1 MCSRF
6 FRDHALRELGDA
18 LGSRVGVS
26 DVRWVVT
33 VPAIWRQQAK
43 QFMREAAYQ
52 VSENKRK
59 FFLSVTSQKHSNKI
73 RLSAFV
79 LLVFSFEATSTLLRL
94 ASAAPAVPTKS

>member
-1 MCSRF
+1 MNHNLSRF

-18 LGSRVGVS
+18 MGGVGRVGAA

-52 VSENKRK
+52 VGKME
-59 FFLSVTSQKHSNKI
+59 L
-73 RLSAFV
+73 
-79 LLVFSFEATSTLLRL
+79 
-94 ASAAPAVPTKS
+94 